1 LLKILFRNFL
11 ISLKKPIQEK
21 NMARTITFSQL
32 RKIKDQLPDGSIR
45 KIADKLEMS
54 EETVRNYFGGWNFD
68 RGQSAGIHIEKGP
81 EGGIVTIEDT
91 TVLDLAESM
100 LSR

>member
-1 LLKILFRNFL
+1 
-11 ISLKKPIQEK
+11 
-21 NMARTITFSQL
+21 MARTLTFSQL

-45 KIADKLEMS
+45 KIASELDME

-81 EGGIVTIEDT
+81 EGGIVTLEDT
-91 TVLDLAESM
+91 TILDLAESM
-100 LSR
+100 LAR

>member
-1 LLKILFRNFL
+1 M
-11 ISLKKPIQEK
+11 
-21 NMARTITFSQL
+21 MARTITFSNL

-45 KIADKLEMS
+45 EIAGKLNLS

-91 TVLDLAESM
+91 TILDLAESM
-100 LSR
+100 LVR

>member
-1 LLKILFRNFL
+1 MSIFGQIYPIKI
-11 ISLKKPIQEK
+11 
-21 NMARTITFSQL
+21 MARTITFSQL

-45 KIADKLEMS
+45 KIANDLTLS

-91 TVLDLAESM
+91 TILELAESM

>member
-1 LLKILFRNFL
+1 
-11 ISLKKPIQEK
+11 
-21 NMARTITFSQL
+21 MARTLTFSQL

-45 KIADKLEMS
+45 KIADKLDLE

-81 EGGIVTIEDT
+81 EGGIVTIIDT
-91 TVLDLAESM
+91 TILDLAESM
-100 LSR
+100 IAR

>member
-1 LLKILFRNFL
+1 
-11 ISLKKPIQEK
+11 
-21 NMARTITFSQL
+21 MARTITFSQL

-45 KIADKLEMS
+45 KIADEPAHVLRRPS
-54 EETVRNYFGGWNFD
+54 GITFGGWNFD

-91 TVLDLAESM
+91 TILDLAERM
-100 LSR
+100 LPR

>member
-1 LLKILFRNFL
+1 
-11 ISLKKPIQEK
+11 
-21 NMARTITFSQL
+21 MARTITFSDL

-45 KIADKLEMS
+45 KIADELDTSRKLLS
-54 EETVRNYFGGWNFD
+54 KLFPRAWNFD

-91 TVLDLAESM
+91 TVLDLAETM
-100 LSR
+100 LPR

>member
-1 LLKILFRNFL
+1 
-11 ISLKKPIQEK
+11 
-21 NMARTITFSQL
+21 MARTITFSQL
-32 RKIKDQLPDGSIR
+32 RKIKDQLPDGSIKR
-45 KIADKLEMS
+45 IADDLHIN

-91 TVLDLAESM
+91 TILDLAEGM
-100 LSR
+100 LPR

>member
-1 LLKILFRNFL
+1 
-11 ISLKKPIQEK
+11 
-21 NMARTITFSQL
+21 MARTLTFSQL

-45 KIADKLEMS
+45 KIADKLELE

-81 EGGIVTIEDT
+81 EWGIVTLEDT
-91 TVLDLAESM
+91 TILDLAESM
-100 LSR
+100 LTR

>member
-1 LLKILFRNFL
+1 
-11 ISLKKPIQEK
+11 
-21 NMARTITFSQL
+21 MARTLTFLQL

-45 KIADKLEMS
+45 KIADKLDLE

-81 EGGIVTIEDT
+81 EGGIVTITDT
-91 TVLDLAESM
+91 TILDLAESM
-100 LSR
+100 IAR

>member
-1 LLKILFRNFL
+1 M
-11 ISLKKPIQEK
+11 
-21 NMARTITFSQL
+21 MARTITFSDL
-32 RKIKDQLPDGSIR
+32 RKIKDQLPDGSI
-45 KIADKLEMS
+45 KEIASKLNLS

-91 TVLDLAESM
+91 TILDLAESM
-100 LSR
+100 MVR

>member
-1 LLKILFRNFL
+1 
-11 ISLKKPIQEK
+11 
-21 NMARTITFSQL
+21 MARTITFSQL
-32 RKIKDQLPDGSIR
+32 RKIKDQLPNGSIR
-45 KIADKLEMS
+45 KIADELALS

-91 TVLDLAESM
+91 TILDLAEGM
-100 LSR
+100 LPR

>member
-1 LLKILFRNFL
+1 
-11 ISLKKPIQEK
+11 
-21 NMARTITFSQL
+21 MARTITFSQL
-32 RKIKDQLPDGSIR
+32 RKIKDQLPDGSIKR
-45 KIADKLEMS
+45 IADDLHIN

-91 TVLDLAESM
+91 TILDLAERM
-100 LSR
+100 LPR

>member
-1 LLKILFRNFL
+1 
-11 ISLKKPIQEK
+11 
-21 NMARTITFSQL
+21 MARTITFSQL

-45 KIADKLEMS
+45 RIADDLHIT

-68 RGQSAGIHIEKGP
+68 RGQSAGINIEKGP

-91 TVLDLAESM
+91 TILDLAERM
-100 LSR
+100 LPR

>member
-1 LLKILFRNFL
+1 
-11 ISLKKPIQEK
+11 
-21 NMARTITFSQL
+21 MARTLTFSQL

-45 KIADKLEMS
+45 KIADKLDLE

-91 TVLDLAESM
+91 TILDLAESM
-100 LSR
+100 LAR

>member
-1 LLKILFRNFL
+1 
-11 ISLKKPIQEK
+11 
-21 NMARTITFSQL
+21 MARTLTFSQL

-45 KIADKLEMS
+45 KIADVLDME

-81 EGGIVTIEDT
+81 EGGIVTLEDT
-91 TVLDLAESM
+91 TILDLAESM
-100 LSR
+100 LAR

>member
-1 LLKILFRNFL
+1 
-11 ISLKKPIQEK
+11 
-21 NMARTITFSQL
+21 MARTLTFSQL

-45 KIADKLEMS
+45 KIADKLDLE

-81 EGGIVTIEDT
+81 EGGIVTITDT
-91 TVLDLAESM
+91 SILDLAESM
-100 LSR
+100 IAR